1 MIQIKIDTRLPF
13 VPPTTRRNLRFL
25 LFMVHHNGL
34 SLSELLRKAD
44 IPRPSFYKVI
54 EGKSSLIQAEEITQK
69 IMSLIPEHNYTYVKQ
84 ANEILDKAEAVA
96 GKIDL
101 RLHGNK
107 AIISER

>member
-1 MIQIKIDTRLPF
+1 
-13 VPPTTRRNLRFL
+13 
-25 LFMVHHNGL
+25 MVHHNGL

-69 IMSLIPEHNYTYVKQ
+69 IMSIIPEHNYTYVKQ